1 MQKLLVIFFVA
12 LSTSLFSQV
21 NDGYN
26 DPYNHWDGITHW
38 TKYLTVS
45 PGKFGPNALPVP
57 RLENGLIDSV
67 LTLQG
72 SFLYHHNK
80 GDKSPAVYGAIF
92 IPAGKKVT
100 FEISGVLAEYFNLSP
115 ELRFE
120 RRTFQLYGKGFT
132 VGDIYLKNHIQLL
145 KDHSKLPDLSFHVS
159 FKTSTGGAL
168 QKARYTDAHGYQ
180 LYLSS
185 GKSKTLADLNGNL
198 RLYGLLGFF
207 SWQTYDN
214 LHRQDDAVMYGAGVG
229 VTVNNLT
236 LKHELTGYYGYR
248 NLGDRPLV
256 YRLEFLHASKKT
268 FSIAYQYGI
277 NDFDYHSFAINYFF
291 KKKK

>member
-1 MQKLLVIFFVA
+1 MQKLILVICYF
-12 LSTSLFSQV
+12 LSLPLFSQV
-21 NDGYN
+21 DDGYN
-26 DPYNHWDGITHW
+26 DPYQHWDGITHW
-38 TKYLTVS
+38 TRYLTVS

-80 GDKSPAVYGAIF
+80 GDKSPAIFGAFF
-92 IPAGKKVT
+92 IPVGKKVT

-132 VGDIYLKNHIQLL
+132 VGDIYLKNHIQLI
-145 KDHSKLPDLSFHVS
+145 KDHNKLPDLSFHTS
-159 FKTSTGGAL
+159 FKTTTGGAL
-168 QKARYTDAHGYQ
+168 QKARYTDTHGYQ
-180 LYLSS
+180 LYLST
-185 GKSKTLADLNGNL
+185 GKTKSLADLNGNI
-198 RLYGLLGFF
+198 RLYGHVGFF
-207 SWQTYDN
+207 SWQTYHV
-214 LHRQDDAVMYGAGVG
+214 LHRQDDALMYGAGIAL
-229 VTVNNLT
+229 TINNYT
-236 LKHELTGYYGYR
+236 LKHELTGYHGYR
-248 NLGDRPLV
+248 NVGDRPLV
-256 YRLEFLHASKKT
+256 YRLEIVQAKKQCV
-268 FSIAYQYGI
+268 SISYQYGI